1 MIAMRP
7 PSVFGGLTARRE
19 DRQADDRLVT
29 RLAATE
35 PFTVLSASDLRW
47 LARAAEILD
56 VPAGWVLFRQGD
68 AAHALYVLEAGRLA
82 VEVDGPGG
90 SRRIAEIAAGEVV
103 GEIGAVTGQP
113 RSATVRAL
121 RDSTVIRLPKQRFF
135 ALVEREPSVAMAMLT
150 ATAHRLQSTVSPN
163 LRRRVA
169 PRVVA
174 LVPQRPDGGGPSI
187 EPCVRRIA
195 AEMERQGDRI
205 AVVGAEGAGWPV
217 AELHQAECRHDRM
230 ILWTDGPADGWT
242 ARCERHA
249 DRILRVIASHPGSVP
264 SAPPAADGT
273 ARRAP
278 ALVPLDLI
286 AWAPDPVARS
296 WPLSDWA
303 DRLGAVTTHQVDPDD
318 PDDVPSLVR
327 RMTGRSV
334 GLVLSGGG
342 ARGFAHIGAFRALME
357 AGVPIDRVGGTSI
370 GALIG
375 AAIAMGWSSERVTEL
390 FHRGFVDTN
399 PLTDFTLPV
408 RSLFRGR
415 KARALLNAAFGKVA
429 IEQTRRPFFAVAA
442 DLAHGV
448 PAILD
453 RGPLVPALLA
463 SSAIPGLL
471 PPIDIDG
478 QILCDGAVIDT
489 LPVAAMRQRPA
500 GGAVIAI
507 DVNTTAHE
515 HPPTLDLADHGII
528 SILMRAGTLGSLAA
542 ARAARAAAD
551 LVVTPPVG
559 STEIQDWK
567 AFPGLVEIGYRATM
581 GALESGGIDRLF
593 TIREAADNG

>member
-1 MIAMRP
+1 MAMRP
-7 PSVFGGLTARRE
+7 PPVFGGLTARRE
-19 DRQADDRLVT
+19 DRQADDRLLT

-35 PFTVLSASDLRW
+35 PFTVLSAADLRW
-47 LARAAEILD
+47 LARGAEVLD
-56 VPAGWVLFRQGD
+56 LPAGWVLFRQGD
-68 AAHALYVLEAGRLA
+68 AARALYVLEAGRLA
-82 VEVDGPGG
+82 VEIAGPAGG
-90 SRRIAEIAAGEVV
+90 RRITEIAAGEVV

-150 ATAHRLQSTVSPN
+150 ATAHRLQSTVSPA

-174 LVPQRPDGGGPSI
+174 IVPQRPDSGGPSI
-187 EPCVRRIA
+187 ETCVRHIA
-195 AEMERQGDRI
+195 AEMTRQGERI
-205 AVVGAEGAGWPV
+205 AVIGAEEAGRSV
-217 AELHQAECRHDRM
+217 ADLHHIECRHDRM
-230 ILWTDGPADGWT
+230 ILWADGPADGWT
-242 ARCERHA
+242 DRCERHA
-249 DRILRVIASHPGSVP
+249 DRILRVMAGHPGPLPSVP
-264 SAPPAADGT
+264 ATAD
-273 ARRAP
+273 AP
-278 ALVPLDLI
+278 AGSASPLVPIDLVV
-286 AWAPDPVARS
+286 WAPDPVARS
-296 WPLSDWA
+296 WPLSPWA
-303 DRLGAVTTHQVDPDD
+303 DHIRAVTTHHVDPDD
-318 PDDVPSLVR
+318 PDDVASLVR

-342 ARGFAHIGAFRALME
+342 ARGFAHIGAFQALTE

-375 AAIAMGWSSERVTEL
+375 AAIAMGWPSERVAEV
-390 FHRGFVDTN
+390 FRRGFVDTN

-415 KARALLNAAFGKVA
+415 KARALLNAAFGTVT
-429 IEQTRRPFFAVAA
+429 IEQTRRPYFAVAA

-448 PAILD
+448 PVVLD
-453 RGPLVPALLA
+453 RGPLVRALLA

-471 PPIDIDG
+471 PPIEIEG

-489 LPVAAMRQRPA
+489 LPVATMRQRPA

-507 DVNTTAHE
+507 DVNTTANE
-515 HPPTLDLADHGII
+515 RPPALDLTNHGII

-542 ARAARAAAD
+542 ARGARAAAD
-551 LVVTPPVG
+551 LAVTPPVG
-559 STEIQDWK
+559 GTDIQDWK
-567 AFPGLVEIGYRATM
+567 AFPALVETGYRATI
-581 GALESGGIDRLF
+581 AAIEAGGVDRLF
-593 TIREAADNG
+593 ALSETADNG